1 MRMTGL
7 TGMVFAGALLAGCG
21 QTGPTQTEADA
32 KSDTSLSL
40 SLPTTVNWSLDT
52 EASRIGF
59 TSIRAGEIVE
69 THHFSGLSGEVAPS
83 GNAVVDVP
91 LDQVETNID
100 LRNERMREMFF
111 ETEAYPVAHISTV
124 IDPDGFKDLPLG
136 TRVQRELEGTLSLH
150 GVEAQLIANVYVTRI
165 AKARI
170 EVASVDPVIVYVED
184 FNLSGG
190 LEALRE
196 IASLPAITPASPVTF
211 TFVFEANES

>member
-21 QTGPTQTEADA
+21 QTGPTQTEADTKGDA
-32 KSDTSLSL
+32 SL
-40 SLPTTVNWSLDT
+40 SLPATVNWSLDT

-59 TSIRAGEIVE
+59 TSIKAGEIVE

-111 ETEAYPVAHISTV
+111 ETEAYPVAHISTI

>member
-59 TSIRAGEIVE
+59 TSIKAGEIVE